1 MILPV
6 TLTIAAAAA
15 VLNLWLAM
23 RIVRGRFS
31 SKVMT
36 GDGGDPMMLGRMR
49 AQANFIEYAPFVL
62 ILMGL
67 IELAGGSATILWV
80 VGAIFVVGRV
90 AHGLGMDK
98 APPNVLRAAG
108 ALSTW
113 AVLASL
119 AGWALA
125 VAYAGPVATP
135 SAGVVAVETAAR
147 G

>member
-23 RIVRGRFS
+23 RIVRGRFQT
-31 SKVMT
+31 KVMT
-36 GDGGDPMMLGRMR
+36 GDGGDAMMLGRMR

-62 ILMGL
+62 ILMAL
-67 IELAGGSATILWV
+67 IELAGGSATVLWGI
-80 VGAIFVVGRV
+80 GAVFVAARI
-90 AHGLGMDK
+90 AHGLGMGGK
-98 APPNVLRAAG
+98 TPNILRAAG
-108 ALSTW
+108 ALVTW
-113 AVLASL
+113 AVLAGL

-125 VAYAGPVATP
+125 LVYYGYASPVPTGVITLDAT
-135 SAGVVAVETAAR
+135 VR

>member
-31 SKVMT
+31 TKVMT

-49 AQANFIEYAPFVL
+49 AQANFIEYTPFVL

-67 IELAGGSATILWV
+67 IEMAGGSATVLWAL
-80 VGAIFVVGRV
+80 GAVFVLGRF
-90 AHGLGMDK
+90 AHGLGMDR
-98 APPNVLRAAG
+98 ATPNVFRAAG

-113 AVLASL
+113 AVLAGL
-119 AGWALA
+119 AGWALV
-125 VAYAGPVATP
+125 VAYTGHVAAA
-135 SAGVVAVETAAR
+135 SAGMAAVETASR
-147 G
+147 Q